1 MKAWVRRHPL
11 AALIIPA
18 LVMLLVGLVAG
29 QFVKS
34 PAQVAADAAP
44 PEQTTLTAPV
54 EKGRVQR
61 TESADAQVK
70 PTAPEVVTPAPPGG
84 GAEKAVVSAVHV
96 SVGGKAEAGTSLV
109 DVAGRPTF
117 VLPGNLAAYRTLG
130 PAMTGPDVT
139 QLQAALRTLGY
150 KIPDDEKTFGAATK
164 EAVNALYTDRGYK
177 ATRVGDEEADAV
189 AKAVRKFA
197 EAE

>member
-54 EKGRVQR
+54 EKGKVQR
-61 TESADAQVK
+61 TVPHFGSNHLAPIWKSSSTTIMLPESRN
-70 PTAPEVVTPAPPGG
+70 GFRI
-84 GAEKAVVSAVHV
+84 
-96 SVGGKAEAGTSLV
+96 V
-109 DVAGRPTF
+109 DHR
-117 VLPGNLAAYRTLG
+117 
-130 PAMTGPDVT
+130 
-139 QLQAALRTLGY
+139 
-150 KIPDDEKTFGAATK
+150 KT
-164 EAVNALYTDRGYK
+164 
-177 ATRVGDEEADAV
+177 
-189 AKAVRKFA
+189 
-197 EAE
+197 

>member
-54 EKGRVQR
+54 EKGKVQR
-61 TESADAQVK
+61 KTTMWFFVPKHLRQILK
-70 PTAPEVVTPAPPGG
+70 TW
-84 GAEKAVVSAVHV
+84 AE
-96 SVGGKAEAGTSLV
+96 
-109 DVAGRPTF
+109 
-117 VLPGNLAAYRTLG
+117 
-130 PAMTGPDVT
+130 
-139 QLQAALRTLGY
+139 
-150 KIPDDEKTFGAATK
+150 
-164 EAVNALYTDRGYK
+164 
-177 ATRVGDEEADAV
+177 TRLS
-189 AKAVRKFA
+189 FP
-197 EAE
+197 

>member
-18 LVMLLVGLVAG
+18 LVMLLAGLVAG

-54 EKGRVQR
+54 EKGKVQR

-70 PTAPEVVTPAPPGG
+70 PTAPEVVAPAPREGEP
-84 GAEKAVVSAVHV
+84 KRRWCRPFTSA
-96 SVGGKAEAGTSLV
+96 SVG
-109 DVAGRPTF
+109 RPRRAH
-117 VLPGNLAAYRTLG
+117 P
-130 PAMTGPDVT
+130 
-139 QLQAALRTLGY
+139 
-150 KIPDDEKTFGAATK
+150 
-164 EAVNALYTDRGYK
+164 
-177 ATRVGDEEADAV
+177 
-189 AKAVRKFA
+189 
-197 EAE
+197 